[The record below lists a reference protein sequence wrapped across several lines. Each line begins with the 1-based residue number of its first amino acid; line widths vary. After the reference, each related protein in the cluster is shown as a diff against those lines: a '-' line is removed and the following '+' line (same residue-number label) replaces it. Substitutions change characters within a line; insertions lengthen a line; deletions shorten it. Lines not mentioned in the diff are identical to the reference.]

1 MVERELVP
9 ADSAEVTLLA
19 GMSVAVLDDRDG
31 TAVRTVKLVHGLFNP
46 HRAQE
51 STTTRVLDTPTL
63 KSVGFLSNVCA
74 RNRYVNTQRVCPTQN
89 V

>member
-19 GMSVAVLDDRDG
+19 GMSVAVFDDRDG

-51 STTTRVLDTPTL
+51 STTTGMGA
-63 KSVGFLSNVCA
+63 SQNFGVGLGKA
-74 RNRYVNTQRVCPTQN
+74 A
-89 V
+89 